1 MQKYLLDENLSQKLV
16 AKLTPVFP
24 HVVHISTEGLL
35 NTFDTEIWSMAKAN
49 NYIIITKDND
59 FSDMSH
65 LLGCPPKVIKLNC
78 GNRTTDY
85 ISNLLLNKADLIK
98 KFAEDSNCY
107 MDIF

>member
-1 MQKYLLDENLSQKLV
+1 
-16 AKLTPVFP
+16 
-24 HVVHISTEGLL
+24 
-35 NTFDTEIWSMAKAN
+35 MAKTN

-98 KFAEDSNCY
+98 KIAEDSNCY

>member
-1 MQKYLLDENLSQKLV
+1 
-16 AKLTPVFP
+16 
-24 HVVHISTEGLL
+24 
-35 NTFDTEIWSMAKAN
+35 MAKAN

-85 ISNLLLNKADLIK
+85 IGNLLLNKADFIK